1 MQSTQVKPG
10 LINTVM
16 GLPNHLRIT

>member
-1 MQSTQVKPG
+1 MQSTKVKEG